1 MNDNLNE
8 KGEKIQLL
16 SKDLDA
22 NSDMS
27 LKYRIFNF
35 YYCTLRKKSVGLIL
49 LTFFMIFETI
59 ELISYA
65 FIEIFRPFWKIKDSS
80 YDLIQLITGA
90 TRLTPLMKYLTFD
103 QYFILFII
111 LNCFVF
117 INFLLIA
124 MTLTFNRTESKL
136 YSITV
141 AITSYITSNICAFF
155 LIPMNELMLLVVKC
169 NNDNKVDIV
178 KNSIKCFNG
187 LHIVYVF
194 LAIIMMI
201 CFLCLIVLNSIFN
214 FNPFNANKQTSILN
228 PQANTLLVIF
238 KIILV
243 ILYIA
248 LNNDWIFIVIMV
260 LGSLLNLKTSFE
272 SPTYN
277 SFFLQCMVSIR
288 NFSVFWTFIV
298 LLICRMLSGSNF
310 NGMIYFL
317 AIGYPFICIVASLY
331 YSNLLQEFCEGKS
344 NFKNET
350 EFLMRA
356 NFLKV
361 LIDDYIEKNMSVRTG
376 TNTFNS
382 LKQKEILL
390 RGQIEI
396 HEEICT
402 NEECPLKK
410 FLENQGNF
418 QVQRTSLLHYMN
430 ILYGEAI
437 KKFPDSQLIL
447 LNYVEFNY
455 EKKYN
460 LNTAKMYLEKLERFK
475 NPLTEDYI
483 IFFIRKS
490 VSMIKNNFGEDEM
503 IRIEDTPEHKFKR
516 FKLLIDASTKM
527 YGEFWGNLATNLTS
541 SLNLNKL
548 FYVGTRLNDYLHE
561 LQILWD
567 EFKTLRID
575 SDQQSI
581 LQLYSKFLKEIIQN
595 KLKSD
600 EVDKKIKEE
609 INYEVKKGQNDK
621 IDINNVDA
629 LLENQD
635 YIFYCRSNDMGKCH
649 FVQCSNSIISLI
661 GYTKQEIIGK
671 RIEMLMPILCQQDH
685 AKMLGKRLK
694 KLRAMM
700 TENAIE
706 SIKSRAKK
714 QFLLLPKNKAGYLMP
729 VITRYTIYN
738 DDDFSN
744 TFIIKVLM
752 ESKDPKI
759 LYSYYVLTRNDFT
772 VDSITSSSINLGLSM
787 ELLKKHMISLDK
799 LILNPDEEFINFS
812 DQYVDYI
819 DEPKLITWVFP
830 DYLNKKKSSNNL
842 QANNTTTEIDYNQI
856 MEESRKQ
863 KMNLQIF
870 PLRYKENEIL
880 GFCFQF
886 FDIDNDSDNIKYDEN
901 GFSEFEKKL
910 MIFDIK
916 KLNYTKA
923 EIVTVKT
930 KNEEVKKEEIEKK
943 NLKEKI
949 EESNRSNESGEK
961 NETKTNEKN
970 EKKKKEESDSK
981 ESFVEIFNP
990 LTKEAIQ
997 DFQIKQSDEIRKFIK
1012 ILPFFGKDILLK
1024 KKTPTKQEFSAGYG
1038 IEPNINVSVD
1048 DFLKKIEINHLL
1060 DKRQIEKEKNEKFNI
1075 NQGNNNNDFNYLS
1088 SSTSSLNNLFSDTS
1102 MLIIKISSITYF
1114 LILGIILIVEFIV
1127 SFNKINNLN
1136 DRVYYS
1142 DISYKIL
1149 TDLMYSKY
1157 FITEIVCA
1165 QNESYIIY
1173 DKHYNSNSEYIESM
1187 RLELQIYR
1195 KRLSD
1200 NIGLFSNA
1208 TVSFGKDYSKYTDNA
1223 MINIMTLT
1231 NNIPTNET
1239 QPFWT
1244 GITRIA
1250 TSIFFISTIT
1260 VEFNT
1265 ITMEERNTYE
1275 IMMNLLND
1283 YYLSWKKVVYILVQ
1297 GILNDCN
1304 ISNIIIA
1311 MFILSFILTFFFG
1324 FFSYKAITKFLNDGT
1339 RPVDLIMT
1347 IKKSRFEDLKLSC
1360 ETFMNKLLNKFLGD
1374 EDDVDDEGN
1383 DNQTN
1388 ISSSADDI
1396 VISKFKQK
1404 NDYNQSIKSNQQ
1416 YLTIFIGILICIT
1429 IFQGYFIFKFLYS
1442 KYALV
1447 KIENFADIN
1456 NITRYNENHLILSF
1470 NIIKSYFLDSSIPIL
1485 NNSNTQLITID
1496 TYETLTDSFEELER
1510 ITYLKME
1517 HLSTSYINFFYHMI
1531 NENIT
1536 DINTGDYTDEEF
1548 LRTMIFG
1555 FKNVIL
1561 RYFSLMR
1568 TTSKFNVNKIME
1580 VPFYTNKDYGESAN
1594 ILRYLIRPW
1603 FVSLL
1608 DKLDGYFESK
1618 INNIKVIIT
1627 STFILFLVIGII
1639 LYFLIWKKIEYKME
1653 KYLQSSIDL
1662 INLIPEEIKFQ
1673 ILVKL
1678 NEEEQR
1684 ENKN

>member
-16 SKDLDA
+16 SRDLDA

-35 YYCTLRKKSVGLIL
+35 YYSTLRKKSVGLIL

-59 ELISYA
+59 ELVSYA
-65 FIEIFRPFWKIKDSS
+65 FIDIFRPFWCVNKKA
-80 YDLIQLITGA
+80 YDLIQLITGS

-103 QYFILFII
+103 QYFIVFII

-141 AITSYITSNICAFF
+141 AITSYITSNACAFF
-155 LIPMNELMLLVVKC
+155 LVPMSELMLLVIKC
-169 NNDNKVDIV
+169 NSNHQVDIV

-194 LAIIMMI
+194 LAIVMML

-214 FNPFNANKQTSILN
+214 FNPFNANKQTAILN

-248 LNNDWIFIVIMV
+248 LDNDWIFIVIMV

-396 HEEICT
+396 HEETCT

-430 ILYGEAI
+430 ILYSEAI

-483 IFFIRKS
+483 IFFIKKS

-561 LQILWD
+561 LQILWE
-567 EFKTLRID
+567 EFKTFRID

-595 KLKSD
+595 KVKSD

-609 INYEVKKGQNDK
+609 INYKVKKGQNDK

-671 RIEMLMPILCQQDH
+671 RIEMLMPLLCQADH
-685 AKMLGKRLK
+685 GKMLGKRLK

-706 SIKSRAKK
+706 TIKSRAKR

-752 ESKDPKI
+752 EGKDPKI

-812 DQYVDYI
+812 EQYVEYL
-819 DEPKLITWVFP
+819 DEPKLVTWVFP

-842 QANNTTTEIDYNQI
+842 QVNNTATEIDYNQI
-856 MEESRKQ
+856 MEESRKK
-863 KMNLQIF
+863 KMNLQIY

-880 GFCFQF
+880 GYCFQF
-886 FDIDNDSDNIKYDEN
+886 FDLDNQDKIEYDEN
-901 GFSEFEKKL
+901 GFSEFQKKL

-916 KLNYTKA
+916 KLNYTRA
-923 EIVTVKT
+923 DIVAVK
-930 KNEEVKKEEIEKK
+930 NIVEEIKTEETEKK
-943 NLKEKI
+943 TIKEKT
-949 EESNRSNESGEK
+949 EETNRSNESGEK
-961 NETKTNEKN
+961 KETKTNEKS
-970 EKKKKEESDSK
+970 EKKKKDESDSK

-997 DFQIKQSDEIRKFIK
+997 DFQIKPSDDIRKFIK
-1012 ILPFFGKDILLK
+1012 ILPFFGKEILLK

-1038 IEPNINVSVD
+1038 IEPNINVSLD
-1048 DFLKKIEINHLL
+1048 DFLKKIEYNHLL

-1075 NQGNNNNDFNYLS
+1075 AQGNNNTDFNYLS
-1088 SSTSSLNNLFSDTS
+1088 SSTSSLNNLFSETS
-1102 MLIIKISSITYF
+1102 MLIIKISAISYF
-1114 LILGIILIVEFIV
+1114 VILGILLIIEFIV
-1127 SFNKINNLN
+1127 SFNKISNLN
-1136 DRVYYS
+1136 NRVYYS
-1142 DISYKIL
+1142 DIAYKIL

-1165 QNESYIIY
+1165 QNSSYKIY
-1173 DKHYNSNSEYIESM
+1173 DLHFSTNADYIESM
-1187 RLELQIYR
+1187 RLELQVYR

-1208 TVSFGKDYSKYTDNA
+1208 SVSFGKDYITLTDNS

-1231 NNIPTNET
+1231 NNIPTYES

-1260 VEFNT
+1260 VEVNT

-1275 IMMNLLND
+1275 VMMNLLND
-1283 YYLSWKKVVYILVQ
+1283 YYISWKKVVYILVH
-1297 GILNDCN
+1297 GILNDTN
-1304 ISNIIIA
+1304 ISDVTIA
-1311 MFILSFILTFFFG
+1311 VFVLSFILTFFFG
-1324 FFSYKAITKFLNDGT
+1324 FFSFKAITKFLNDGT

-1360 ETFMNKLLNKFLGD
+1360 ETFMNKLLNKFLGE

-1383 DNQTN
+1383 ENQTN
-1388 ISSSADDI
+1388 YSSSADDI

-1404 NDYNQSIKSNQQ
+1404 NEYNQSIKSNQL

-1429 IFQGYFIFKFLYS
+1429 LFQGYFIFKFLYS

-1447 KIENFADIN
+1447 TIENFSDIN
-1456 NITRYNENHLILSF
+1456 NITRYNENHLILSY

-1485 NNSNTQLITID
+1485 NNEDTKTVAIN
-1496 TYETLTDSFEELER
+1496 TYESLTDSFEELER

-1517 HLSTSYINFFYHMI
+1517 HLSGSYINFFYEMI
-1531 NENIT
+1531 NRNIT
-1536 DINTGDYTDEEF
+1536 HINTGDYTDDDF
-1548 LRTMIFG
+1548 LQTMIFG
-1555 FKNVIL
+1555 FKNIIL
-1561 RYFSLMR
+1561 RYFSLVR
-1568 TTSKFNVNKIME
+1568 TSSKFYFNNIMTID
-1580 VPFYTNKDYGESAN
+1580 FGSNKDYGEAAN
-1594 ILRYLIRPW
+1594 ILRYVIRPW

-1618 INNIKVIIT
+1618 IDNIKVIIT
-1627 STFILFLVIGII
+1627 FTFILFLVFAIV
-1639 LYFLIWKKIEYKME
+1639 LYFLIWQKIEYKME

-1662 INLIPEEIKFQ
+1662 INLIPEEIKYQ